1 MTETADSTTRAQTD
15 PDLDTVG
22 SGDGSDQLNA
32 GDKLVP
38 VSEAIRYRKRAQTAE
53 QQLEQLS
60 EQLRDAH
67 AKLDEANHAIT
78 GLERRSQVDAM
89 LMEADAIDLEAAR
102 LLTEKAVLEMD
113 EPDLK
118 LAIEDLCRH
127 KPYLFRRRIETGA
140 SAMAPAVQD
149 HGRDPAE
156 LAAQDAARSGDRRD
170 LLRYLR
176 LRRSR

>member
-1 MTETADSTTRAQTD
+1 MTDNTDPTPRAQIK
-15 PDLDTVG
+15 PGHQPVPPG
-22 SGDGSDQLNA
+22 ESSDAMNA

-53 QQLEQLS
+53 QQLEQLN
-60 EQLRDAH
+60 EQLRDVSAR
-67 AKLDEANHAIT
+67 LEEADQTIT
-78 GLERRSQVDAM
+78 GLERRSQVDAL
-89 LMEADAIDLEAAR
+89 LMEADAIDVETAR
-102 LLTEKAVLEMD
+102 LLAEQAVHEMD
-113 EPDLK
+113 EPDVS
-118 LAIEDLCRH
+118 LAIEDLRRH
-127 KPYLFRRRIETGA
+127 KPYLFRRRIDKDA

-149 HGRDPAE
+149 HGHDPAE